1 MADKAETMA
10 DPAVADPVASPAPAK
25 PKNYR
30 CPNASYTIPE
40 IMCIGR
46 QQNGFHLCPKCSC
59 RAALP
64 QAAVAPSNPN

>member
-10 DPAVADPVASPAPAK
+10 DPAVADPAAPPAPPK
-25 PKNYR
+25 PKIYR
-30 CPNASYTIPE
+30 CPSSSYTIPE

-46 QQNGFHLCPKCSC
+46 QQNGYSQCPKCTN

-64 QAAVAPSNPN
+64 QAVVAPSNPN

>member
-10 DPAVADPVASPAPAK
+10 DPAVADAPAPPAK
-25 PKNYR
+25 PKTYR
-30 CPNASYTIPE
+30 CPGSSYTIPE

-46 QQNGFHLCPKCSC
+46 QQNRYAPCPKCTC

-64 QAAVAPSNPN
+64 QTGVGPSNPN